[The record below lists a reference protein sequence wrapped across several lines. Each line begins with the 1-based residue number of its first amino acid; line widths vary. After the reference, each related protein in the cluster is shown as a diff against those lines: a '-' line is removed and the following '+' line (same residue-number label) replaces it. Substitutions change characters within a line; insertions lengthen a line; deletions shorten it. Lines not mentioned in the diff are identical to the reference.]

1 MRYVAI
7 EEFDDQQWHDC
18 WRVMYDPD
26 LAAHM
31 GVATELV
38 ATPPT
43 LVQFY
48 DNITKAVQEGRFQL
62 FAAVS
67 DEGKYLGHA
76 VLDKRLGEW
85 ELGVVLRDRSDWG
98 SGIGARLAMYAL
110 RWAFEED
117 GAEWVVAFTQGMD
130 LNVPRLLKRGGFRP
144 FANMLLMDRR
154 TFIERWGGK

>member
-31 GVATELV
+31 GVAAELV

-48 DNITKAVQEGRFQL
+48 QNIVAANEAGRFKL
-62 FAAVS
+62 FAAIADDGS
-67 DEGKYLGHA
+67 YLGHA
-76 VLDKRLGEW
+76 ILDKRIGEW
-85 ELGVVLRDRSDWG
+85 ELGAVLRDRADWG
-98 SGIGARLAMYAL
+98 SGVGVRLALHAL
-110 RWAFEED
+110 QWAFHED
-117 GAEWVVAFTQGMD
+117 EAEWVVAFTQGVD
-130 LNVPRLLKRGGFRP
+130 LNVPRILKRGGFRP
-144 FANMLLMDRR
+144 FANMLIMDRR
-154 TFIERWGGK
+154 TYDERWGGK